1 MLDPFTAG
9 RMIANRGELKR
20 RAVNFRRGHELR
32 LTPELRGKIEQVI
45 VNTQGE
51 FETAAIQALGNMRD
65 AWNSAAFNQ
74 IGRANYYEWIHDLAL
89 EMKGQGGLFNYPLLT
104 LYADV
109 LKQLTDGLNEPS
121 PRLHRIIG
129 LNIDAIGV
137 VIANRLSGPGG
148 VLERKVAEA
157 LRDAHAHFRLGSA
170 ADGNVARRVASAVR
184 QLDGEA
190 QNVGGPAAGG
200 KQEVLPPVDTARQWP
215 RTVRLPL
222 N

>member
-1 MLDPFTAG
+1 MIDPFTAG
-9 RMIANRGELKR
+9 RMIANRGDLKR
-20 RAVNFRRGHELR
+20 RAVNFRRGQELR

-45 VNTQGE
+45 VNTQSE
-51 FETAAIQALGNMRD
+51 FEAAAVQALGNMRD

-74 IGRANYYEWIHDLAL
+74 VGRANYYEWIRDLAL
-89 EMKGQGGLFNYPLLT
+89 ELKGQGGLFNYPLLT

-109 LKQLTDGLNEPS
+109 LKQLTEGLSEPS

-129 LNIDAIGV
+129 LNIEAIGV

-157 LRDAHAHFRLGSA
+157 LRDAHAHFRLGNASA
-170 ADGNVARRVASAVR
+170 NVARRVASAVR

-190 QNVGGPAAGG
+190 QNVGG
-200 KQEVLPPVDTARQWP
+200 KQEVLPPLTDTARQWP
-215 RTVRLPL
+215 RSVRLPL